1 VTHAELLLPPQT
13 SRHAQAAAVM
23 SLDTD
28 QSLMG
33 TVHLHRS
40 PANTGHLLQRSLEQA
55 ERGELLAHPL
65 IDADQL
71 DWQGQDRRQLK
82 RINQLIQACLSDA
95 SVGIGKPEPLR
106 ENLAG
111 GWSLP
116 ARGLAWVSLISQSL
130 LIRGSQRGANQSRTD
145 GLRSSRLSKAT
156 TTLGPRPTIGT
167 NLDLDQIA
175 FPHAGLSL
183 ACRHTFSA
191 PRLRPP
197 TPDKWPQRAL
207 AWPH

>member
-40 PANTGHLLQRSLEQA
+40 PANTGHHLQRSLEQA

-65 IDADQL
+65 IELIEADQL
-71 DWQGQDRRQLK
+71 DWQGQDHRQLK
-82 RINQLIQACLSDA
+82 RINQLIQAYLSDA

-145 GLRSSRLSKAT
+145 GLLTFPASKSAANAQCSSMRAFT
-156 TTLGPRPTIGT
+156 RRP
-167 NLDLDQIA
+167 
-175 FPHAGLSL
+175 
-183 ACRHTFSA
+183 SA
-191 PRLRPP
+191 AASA
-197 TPDKWPQRAL
+197 DSCSHWQH
-207 AWPH
+207 WS